1 VPQLAGVLA
10 LQVPAGD
17 VPHTAAAAVHSDW

>member
-10 LQVPAGD
+10 LHVPAGE
-17 VPHTAAAAVHSDW
+17 VPQTAAAAVHSDW